1 MSKRLTIPQQS
12 IKDFVEHERQRIDK
26 GLTSDEVF
34 EYVASQQ
41 ILTAYDLDDDEVA
54 RGIVGGGND
63 GGFDAIYVFIN
74 EALVNGEDPDA
85 LAVPNRAIVEIHFI
99 QAKNATTCSEA
110 ILQNWKTSFPN
121 LISPET
127 SDEQRYN
134 TRLIETFRLI
144 ESLLVKTVVS
154 HLKVHITFWIA
165 SLAEEVH
172 PNLPKQA
179 EELIQ
184 IVSREIPGSGV
195 SVKVEFVTASRL
207 IEFMDQSPE
216 FTASLA
222 GDREP
227 LCLDSR
233 SAIIAVPLTELN
245 RFITNEDGSL
255 NKTLFE
261 ANIRDYQGN
270 IEVNKSIR
278 KTLEDQAEV
287 DFWWLNNGLTIVA
300 DSLTRDMGNCVTL
313 VNPRIVNGL
322 QTSYEIKRYC
332 DGNADQ
338 TDSRRVLVKCIA
350 SDNPEIRSQIIAA
363 TNKQSSIP
371 PAFLRS
377 LGTIHLQIERYYR
390 NHGLHYDRRKNS
402 CKNEGIAPKDIISVP
417 FLGQCL
423 ISTLLQQPDYARARP
438 SQILSDDEKYAKI
451 FNDSIS
457 LDAYLALGSLAIFIR
472 QWFKDTVYTSAE
484 QNDIFFYIL
493 FAICAKQAGHFE
505 LTGTDLES
513 TTIPSNDEMKE
524 IANLVY
530 DVYSSLGGNPACAKS
545 RLMVDTLKEK
555 LATEDAT
562 S

>member
-1 MSKRLTIPQQS
+1 MPKKLTIPQQS

-26 GLTSDEVF
+26 GLTSDEAF

-41 ILTAYDLDDDEVA
+41 ILTSYDLDDDEVA
-54 RGIVGGGND
+54 RGIVGGGSD

-85 LAVPNRAIVEIHFI
+85 LVVPTRASVEIHFI
-99 QAKNATTCSEA
+99 QAKNTVACPEA

-121 LISPET
+121 LISSET
-127 SDEQRYN
+127 ADEQRYN
-134 TRLIETFRLI
+134 ARLVENFRLI
-144 ESLLVKTVVS
+144 ESLLIKTVVS
-154 HLKVHITFWIA
+154 HLKVQITFWVA
-165 SLAEEVH
+165 SLVEEVH

-179 EELIQ
+179 EELKR
-184 IVSREIPGSGV
+184 IVSNKVPGSGV
-195 SVKVEFVTASRL
+195 SVEIEFVTASRL
-207 IEFMDQSPE
+207 IEFMDQSPV
-216 FTASLA
+216 FIANLA

-233 SAIIAVPLTELN
+233 SAIIAVSLTELN
-245 RFITNEDGSL
+245 RFITNENGSL

-270 IEVNKSIR
+270 IEVNRSIR
-278 KTLEDQAEV
+278 KTLEEQAEV

-332 DGNADQ
+332 EGHAGQADN
-338 TDSRRVLVKCIA
+338 RRVLVKCIA
-350 SDNPEIRSQIIAA
+350 SDDPEIRSQIIAA

-402 CKNEGIAPKDIISVP
+402 CKNEGVHPKDIISVP

-438 SQILSDDEKYAKI
+438 SQILSDDEKYNKI
-451 FNDSIS
+451 FNDTIS

-472 QWFKDTVYTSAE
+472 EWFKNTSFTSAE

-493 FAICAKQAGHFE
+493 FAICAKQADHFDIA
-505 LTGTDLES
+505 GTDLEN
-513 TTIPSNDEMKE
+513 TVIPSNDDIEE

-530 DVYSSLGGNPACAKS
+530 NVYSSLGGNPACAKS
-545 RLMVDTLKEK
+545 RAMVEALKEK
-555 LATEDAT
+555 IAIED
-562 S
+562 SKE